1 MVEII
6 CKRCDINFDATSRHI
21 HYCQECR
28 KIRTSEIEKKTRDK
42 NKEKRNEHNKEYR
55 KTHKNE
61 IATRMQ
67 SYNKTYKET
76 HRLERKEY
84 RKNKKETDINYKIEL
99 KLRNKFHTF
108 FKSNKDNYNDLFGC
122 TTNQFNFWIESSF
135 KHDMNWENY
144 GKLWHIDHVIPV
156 SIFDLTNDFDIKF
169 CFNWKNTRPLYS
181 HINVSR
187 KYSFHDILI
196 HEMKTIN
203 FQKENKFNNHC
214 YGVSYISSHSRNRL
228 MDLVNC

>member
-42 NKEKRNEHNKEYR
+42 NKEKRNEYNKEYR

-61 IATRMQ
+61 IATRMH
-67 SYNKTYKET
+67 SYNKIYKET
-76 HRLERKEY
+76 HRIERKEY
-84 RKNKKETDINYKIEL
+84 RKNKKETDINYKIET
-99 KLRNKFHTF
+99 KLRNKFHRF
-108 FKSNKDNYNDLFGC
+108 FKSKKDKYNDIFGC
-122 TTNQFNFWIESSF
+122 TSNQFKIWIESNF
-135 KHDMNWENY
+135 KYDMNWDNY

-156 SIFDLTNDFDIKF
+156 SIFDLTNEFDVKF

-187 KYSFHDILI
+187 KYSYHDILI
-196 HEMKTIN
+196 HEIKTIN
-203 FQKENKFNNHC
+203 YQKENKFNN